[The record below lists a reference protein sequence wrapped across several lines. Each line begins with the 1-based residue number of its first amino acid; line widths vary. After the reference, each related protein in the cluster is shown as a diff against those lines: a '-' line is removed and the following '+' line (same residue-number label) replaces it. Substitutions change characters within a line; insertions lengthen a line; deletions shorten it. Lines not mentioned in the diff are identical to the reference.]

1 MNSTLRGP
9 AMVLVAA
16 LFAPTVGAET
26 NISFAAGTDFRSLK
40 SFAIRDGAIA
50 SDKPEINNRLF
61 RQRLEASIR
70 AALLKK
76 GLTESRD
83 KPEVWVTYSVRDKEV
98 RAVER
103 MAPTRMG
110 GGGRGA
116 GAADVII
123 QGPVATPVIYNEGVL
138 VIDINNASNSLL
150 WRGTL
155 DDRAATAP
163 KLSKQLSKDA
173 LKLLARYPPGK

>member
-1 MNSTLRGP
+1 MNGTLRWL
-9 AMVLVAA
+9 AAVAVFA
-16 LFAPTVGAET
+16 LFARSVGAET

-40 SFAIRDGAIA
+40 SFTIRDGAIA

-61 RQRLEASIR
+61 RQRLETSIR

-76 GLTESRD
+76 GLTETRD
-83 KPEVWVTYSVRDKEV
+83 KPDVWVTYSVRDKEV

-103 MAPTRMG
+103 VAPSRMG
-110 GGGRGA
+110 GGGRGP
-116 GAADVII
+116 GAADVAI

-163 KLSKQLSKDA
+163 KLSKQLSEDA
-173 LKLLARYPPGK
+173 LKLLAKYPPKK